1 MGEGAAVHRGI
12 ERLPRARHLKW
23 GNAWQVVRDVV
34 RDVSILAR
42 AWGRGGRWPWLY
54 PGSSEGPWGLLEST
68 GGDPCRKI
76 THLRSCVGKSCMYP
90 CDG

>member
-23 GNAWQVVRDVV
+23 GHAWQVVRDVV

-42 AWGRGGRWPWLY
+42 AWGRGGAMAMALPWLVR
-54 PGSSEGPWGLLEST
+54 GHVGLA
-68 GGDPCRKI
+68 G
-76 THLRSCVGKSCMYP
+76 V
-90 CDG
+90 DGR

>member
-23 GNAWQVVRDVV
+23 GHAWQVVRDVV

-42 AWGRGGRWPWLY
+42 AWGRGGGDGH
-54 PGSSEGPWGLLEST
+54 GSTLARQRARGACWSRREVT
-68 GGDPCRKI
+68 RA
-76 THLRSCVGKSCMYP
+76 GK
-90 CDG
+90 

>member
-23 GNAWQVVRDVV
+23 GHAWQVVRDVV

-54 PGSSEGPWGLLEST
+54 PGLSEGTWGLLEST
-68 GGDPCRKI
+68 GAREV
-76 THLRSCVGKSCMYP
+76 TRAGKEHI
-90 CDG
+90 